1 MHLFF
6 EHVLTFTGAG
16 HLYEAM
22 QFLSVLVD
30 NAYRNLLGA
39 VSVHVLLNARMLLEE
54 KTLKVKV
61 ERL

>member
-1 MHLFF
+1 MKPCS
-6 EHVLTFTGAG
+6 
-16 HLYEAM
+16 
-22 QFLSVLVD
+22 FLSVLVD